1 MYAKETKAGY
11 KIPRIES
18 NTDFLKKANFHF
30 NNADYKAAAV
40 YTRSAF
46 EQAIRNYCKKKRK
59 KIVFKAKLKDYTS
72 EDFWKAV
79 GKDVETAT
87 KEDVEKYRDLVLNPF
102 SHYNTEKHEIRTE
115 LQGAIRTIKQLKKEL
130 RAL

>member
-1 MYAKETKAGY
+1 MK
-11 KIPRIES
+11 
-18 NTDFLKKANFHF
+18 DFSTPF

-46 EQAIRNYCKKKRK
+46 EQAIRNYCRRKRK

-72 EDFWKAV
+72 EDFWKAA
-79 GKDVETAT
+79 GKDVKAT
-87 KEDVEKYRDLVLNPF
+87 TKIAVEKYRDLVLNPF

-115 LQGAIRTIKQLKKEL
+115 LQGAIRTIKQLKTEL
-130 RAL
+130 SAL